1 MILWYRT
8 ERNLYI
14 AFPVCFCAF
23 PCDFLTPQ
31 WIYGLFVDFVKNF
44 WTFCSRTDIMVG
56 AVCRTMEGCEHMV
69 KFHTESLLSRLF
81 LLLSGVAC
89 TVLLIMTESKL
100 SFAVTGLLAVLL
112 LSIFIFRTGFLSRLF
127 VETHWGICL
136 TAGILALAEVYRA
149 KSTFYTTCSSDF
161 YTCRED

>member
-1 MILWYRT
+1 
-8 ERNLYI
+8 
-14 AFPVCFCAF
+14 
-23 PCDFLTPQ
+23 
-31 WIYGLFVDFVKNF
+31 
-44 WTFCSRTDIMVG
+44 
-56 AVCRTMEGCEHMV
+56 MV

-136 TAGILALAEVYRA
+136 TLSLIHI
-149 KSTFYTTCSSDF
+149 
-161 YTCRED
+161 